1 MLFLPYD
8 MKNAKTRTK
17 SGEEHGTF
25 RRQFLS
31 KMELAG
37 VLGVSSRTIENWL
50 AERRLPQLRLS
61 PRLTRFDLPKV
72 LAALARYEVKEVGGA
87 SR

>member
-1 MLFLPYD
+1 MLFLPHE

-31 KMELAG
+31 KKQLAAF
-37 VLGVSSRTIENWL
+37 LGVSSRTIENWL
-50 AERRLPQLRLS
+50 SEGRLPQLRFS

-72 LAALARYEVKEVGGA
+72 LAALDRYEVKEVGG
-87 SR
+87 RR